1 MTGEFEPVTPLTRR
15 EGGGA
20 GEGAVLG
27 TRREGVS
34 AGYVRVN
41 LPPELAVLFEVL
53 GEVASG
59 GESDV
64 LLVRRRD
71 DGGRS
76 AALKIYRHGLEPDPE
91 ALALIRALPREHVVE
106 IYDCGRSGAGWWEEQ
121 EYIEH
126 GSLAELL
133 DADGPALAADRLR
146 EVIAELA
153 GALAAVHPVL
163 HRDVKPTNIFVRTVE
178 PLDLVLGDFG
188 LARSTAFTHI
198 VSTVAGSLAYQSPE
212 ALDGGASPARDW
224 WAVGMI
230 VAEAAI
236 GRHPFFDPALGWP
249 PAAEMRIALT
259 TRPVPLDG
267 IEDERVRLLCR
278 GLLVRDPR
286 RRWGVSDVR
295 SWLDGG
301 TPAIADE
308 TATVRGG
315 DRGAAIQPFVFAGQ
329 RCTTPEQLAPLLAQH
344 WDEALRLISGA
355 ASEAPDY
362 VRLAGWLEDH
372 HHQPALRVLEQAAR
386 DRSVAR
392 RLFRLSRALDADL
405 PPSFRRRLI
414 DRESLLA
421 LAAAAAAGDGEA
433 QSIVYDIFELGII
446 GELARDERFENLV
459 GVEEQWRAELE
470 LVPRLRDDLGALGNP
485 LDNDDVLRAIRSRTL
500 LALLD
505 ERAMEELVANV
516 GEASQPALSR
526 NDESRKVFER
536 VRGNGAQPIRLIAAM
551 LALEPAREQY
561 EQELAQQ
568 RAARSVRDEARTSL
582 AAAHAAIDDGLQA
595 VGPSTAQVLRSD
607 ADRMRETAA
616 SLASAIDAVPDD
628 VDHALAAQDR
638 LRALSADATELERQ
652 ARAWE
657 QEPLAAA
664 LGRTP
669 ELVADC
675 EAAGVAG
682 LQRAC
687 ETVLERDEFP
697 TRGRALWEAYSDA
710 VAIARGVGA
719 RPEQQLSAA
728 PGGDDAVALFK
739 WWVSARA
746 DAPSIIADLLDRVS
760 SSAPVAPAVEPAPS
774 RADAFWPAI
783 AVTAGLM
790 VALCLVVGAAFG
802 LSAGY
807 SFILLASPFA
817 WGIAW
822 VVWRVVHG
830 RLKESVGEK
839 WQKRQAEARASYERE
854 ASATERA
861 RASLQAAHEVLDAIS
876 REGAASERQLQ
887 PLSRSVQEAT
897 HLDGVTA
904 DVGASAMLMTSL
916 GAIGI
921 ELNRVPSGGAV
932 GVFARLARRGF
943 YNGIP
948 LQRMVGNSAIV
959 ASQRTTNAT
968 SAELV
973 DLTDPHASNAGS
985 TWLERGV
992 VAMPTNGPRG
1002 DPPEFFI
1009 VTAERITWASTV
1021 THEVLGRVTSGMFV
1035 CDRISDGASEAR
1047 IESIHVASA

>member
-1 MTGEFEPVTPLTRR
+1 
-15 EGGGA
+15 
-20 GEGAVLG
+20 
-27 TRREGVS
+27 
-34 AGYVRVN
+34 VRVN
-41 LPPELAVLFEVL
+41 LPPELVALFEVL

-64 LLVRRRD
+64 LLVRRRG

-126 GSLAELL
+126 GSLAELF
-133 DADGPALAADRLR
+133 AAEGPRLAAERLR
-146 EVIAELA
+146 EVIVELT
-153 GALAAVHPVL
+153 GALEAVHPVL
-163 HRDVKPTNIFVRTVE
+163 HRDVKPTNVFVRTVE

-224 WAVGMI
+224 WAVGMMI
-230 VAEAAI
+230 AEASI
-236 GRHPFFDPALGWP
+236 GRHPFFDPGLGWP

-267 IEDERVRLLCR
+267 VEDERVRMLCR

-286 RRWGVSDVR
+286 RRWGAAEVR

-301 TPAIADE
+301 APAIADE
-308 TATVRGG
+308 GETLSVGSRA
-315 DRGAAIQPFVFAGQ
+315 AAIQPFVFAGQ

-344 WDEALRLISGA
+344 WDDALRLISGA

-372 HHQPALRVLEQAAR
+372 HHEPALRVLEQAAR

-392 RLFRLSRALDADL
+392 RLFRLSRALDAGL
-405 PPSFRRRLI
+405 PPSFRGRLI

-433 QSIVYDIFELGII
+433 QLIVYDIFELGIV
-446 GELARDERFENLV
+446 GELAREDRFENLV
-459 GVEEQWRAELE
+459 GVEERWRVELE
-470 LVPRLRDDLGALGNP
+470 LVPRLRDDLGTLGHP

-505 ERAMEELVANV
+505 EGAMEELATNV
-516 GEASQPALSR
+516 GEASQPALLR
-526 NDESRKVFER
+526 NDETRKVFER
-536 VRGNGAQPIRLIAAM
+536 VRGDGTQPIRLIAAM
-551 LALEPAREQY
+551 LALEPARERY

-568 RAARSVRDEARTSL
+568 RTARSMREEARASL
-582 AAAHAAIDDGLQA
+582 AAARAAIEDGLQA
-595 VGPSTAQVLRSD
+595 AGPSTAQVLRGD
-607 ADRMRETAA
+607 TDRMLETAA
-616 SLASAIDAVPDD
+616 YLASAIDAIPDD
-628 VDHALAAQDR
+628 IDSALAAQER
-638 LRALSADATELERQ
+638 LRVLSVDATELERQ
-652 ARAWE
+652 AQAWE
-657 QEPLAAA
+657 RDPLAAA
-664 LGRTP
+664 LARTP

-675 EAAGVAG
+675 EAAGVAD
-682 LQRAC
+682 LQHAC
-687 ETVLERDEFP
+687 ATVLERDEFP
-697 TRGRALWEAYSDA
+697 TRSRALWEAYSDA
-710 VAIARGVGA
+710 VASARGVGV
-719 RPEQQLSAA
+719 RPQRQLSAA
-728 PGGDDAVALFK
+728 PAGDDAVALFK

-746 DAPSIIADLLDRVS
+746 EAPSIVEDLLNRVS
-760 SSAPVAPAVEPAPS
+760 SSAPVAPSVGSAPS

-783 AVTAGLM
+783 AVTVGLM
-790 VALCLVVGAAFG
+790 VALCLVVGAALG

-822 VVWRVVHG
+822 VVWGVVHG
-830 RLKESVGEK
+830 RFEESVGET

-854 ASATERA
+854 ASGIERA
-861 RASLQAAHEVLDAIS
+861 RVSLQAAREALDAVS
-876 REGAASERQLQ
+876 REAAASELQLQ
-887 PLSRSVQEAT
+887 QLSHSTQEAT
-897 HLDGVTA
+897 HFDGVTG
-904 DVGASAMLMTSL
+904 DVGASAMLMTTL

-921 ELNRVPSGGAV
+921 ELSRAPSGDAV

-948 LQRMVGNSAIV
+948 LQRVVGNSAIV
-959 ASQRTTNAT
+959 ASQRTTKAM
-968 SAELV
+968 SPELV
-973 DLTDPHASNAGS
+973 DATDHQVASAGS
-985 TWLERGV
+985 TQLERGL
-992 VAMPTNGPRG
+992 VAMRRNGPRG